1 MQTEKTL
8 TGYPSIDKPWL
19 KYYRG
24 DTLCAKPQECTVYRN
39 IYDNNKDYMAALAV
53 CYFGKNYS
61 YQELFNSVDRC
72 AASLKAIGINEG
84 DCVTLCTAGIPEAI
98 YLVLACSKIGAIANF
113 INPMFTTEQMVD
125 RINDTEAEWIFIL
138 DEMYSFIEQA
148 LPKTCIK
155 NAVIIPVYHS
165 MPDTI
170 KTIARLK
177 GKAGKI
183 LKQDTPYRLLHWH
196 DFEKIG
202 NQYTGETEVPYKKDT
217 SVIMVYSSG
226 STGASKGILLTNDG
240 INSTIATYYLPSFN
254 ITRNDTFLQMIPV
267 WFSTGIVLSVLMPLR
282 MGAAVIPE
290 PVFSKESFV
299 KDLLKYK
306 PTMTLAA
313 TSLWLYAISA
323 KEMQKADL
331 SQMNFPVTG
340 GEKVLPQDEKR
351 LNEFLRSHGCNKRL
365 YKGYGMC
372 ELGSSAIGMPDVDD
386 YYSYKPGGTGFP
398 MHSDIVVSAF
408 DIETNKE
415 LKYGEHGEIRVIT
428 PAHMKEYYKNKAATD
443 EFFYTDSGG
452 KIWGCTGDIGYVDE
466 DGEVFILGR
475 ATDCTTLDSGKKV
488 YLFDIEDVILQEDTL
503 SGCKVV
509 AVQENNKTILAAHM
523 TLRDGVDVDKEML
536 VHKIFENCQKQLPA
550 DEIPIKYKF
559 RDAFPVHSNG
569 KRDNAAL
576 KLEQDGFIIV

>member
-1 MQTEKTL
+1 MQTKKTL

-19 KYYRG
+19 KYYTE
-24 DTLCAKPQECTVYRN
+24 DTLGLKPQECTIYRN
-39 IYDNNKDYMAALAV
+39 IYDNNIDHNADLAV
-53 CYFGKNYS
+53 CYFGKNIS
-61 YQELFNSVDRC
+61 YGELFKHIDLC
-72 AASLKAIGINEG
+72 AMSLKTIGIKEG
-84 DCVTLCTAGIPEAI
+84 DCVTLCSAGVPEAI

-125 RINDTEAEWIFIL
+125 RINDTGAEWIFIL

-183 LKQDTPYRLLHWH
+183 LKKDTPYRLVHWR
-196 DFEKIG
+196 DFEKLD
-202 NQYTGETEVPYKKDT
+202 NQYIGELEVPYKKDMP
-217 SVIMVYSSG
+217 VIMVYSSG

-240 INSTIATYYLPSFN
+240 INAIIATYFQPCFHFQRS
-254 ITRNDTFLQMIPV
+254 DSFLQMIPV

-282 MGAAVIPE
+282 MGVAVIPE
-290 PVFSKESFV
+290 PLFSKESFV
-299 KDLLKYK
+299 KDLVRYK
-306 PTMTLAA
+306 PTLTLTA
-313 TSLWLYAISA
+313 TSLWLYAITA
-323 KEMQKADL
+323 KEMQNADL
-331 SQMNFPVTG
+331 SQMQFPATG
-340 GEKVLPQDEKR
+340 GEKILPQDEKR
-351 LNEFLRSHGCNKRL
+351 LNDFLKAHGCKRRL

-372 ELGSSAIGMPDVDD
+372 ELGSEVTGTTDAAG
-386 YYSYKPGGTGFP
+386 YSDKLGGTGYP
-398 MHSDIVVSAF
+398 MLHNVVSAF
-408 DIETNKE
+408 DMDTNQE
-415 LKYGEHGEIRVIT
+415 LKYGEHGEIRVIS
-428 PAHMKEYYKNKAATD
+428 PARMKGYYKNKAATD
-443 EFFYTDSGG
+443 EFFFTDSESRT
-452 KIWGCTGDIGYVDE
+452 WGCTGDIGYIDE

-475 ATDCTTLDSGKKV
+475 ATDCATLDSGKKV

-509 AVQENNKTILAAHM
+509 AVQENNKTVLAAHM
-523 TLRDGVDVDKEML
+523 TLRDGVDVNKEML
-536 VHKIFENCQKQLPA
+536 VHKIFENCKKQLPA

-576 KLEQDGFIIV
+576 KLEQEGFIIV